1 MMKNKIQIFSVPFIG
16 ISTIKGIVYDDDKLS
31 FVGKILNH
39 FIPYNRDNFIDY
51 RDVLAC
57 VGIKDDE
64 CILKGMPILYK
75 KRKNILPEDVDF
87 ACTFRNG
94 SHKNLIVNTFCDES
108 YILDSDVDLNNRD
121 LKDYI
126 LEIDFFVYNYSG
138 YVFKL
143 LIDIESGYI
152 LLCDDSFTDIYLINN
167 EKVSGDR
174 VVVKRA
180 SYGAVSRCPDKA
192 HMEWMKYNIDNPNN
206 RLSYDEYYEKF
217 IKKTNPLIKLILGK

>member
-1 MMKNKIQIFSVPFIG
+1 MKNNEQVFSVPFIG
-16 ISTIKGIVYDDDKLS
+16 IFINEVIIYDTDKLS
-31 FVGKILNH
+31 FVGSILNK
-39 FIPYNRDNFIDY
+39 FISYNRDNFIDY

-57 VGIKDDE
+57 VGVKDGE
-64 CILKGMPILYK
+64 CILSGMPILYK

-87 ACTFRNG
+87 ACTFKNG
-94 SHKNLIVNTFCDES
+94 SHKDLLINTFCDES
-108 YILDSDVDLNNRD
+108 YTLESNVDFDNRN

-126 LEIDFFVYNYSG
+126 LEINFFVCNYSG

-167 EKVSGDR
+167 EKVSGDK

-180 SYGAVSRCPDKA
+180 SYGDVSRCPDRA

-206 RLSYDEYYEKF
+206 KLNYDEYYEKF

>member
-1 MMKNKIQIFSVPFIG
+1 MKNKTQIFSVPFIG
-16 ISTIKGIVYDDDKLS
+16 ISTINGIVYDDDKLS

-51 RDVLAC
+51 RDVLDC

-108 YILDSDVDLNNRD
+108 YILDSDVDLNNRN

-152 LLCDDSFTDIYLINN
+152 LLCDDLFTDIYLINN
-167 EKVSGDR
+167 ENVSSDK
-174 VVVKRA
+174 VVVKRS
-180 SYGAVSRCPDKA
+180 SYGAISRYPDKV

-206 RLSYDEYYEKF
+206 KLNYDEYYEKF

>member
-1 MMKNKIQIFSVPFIG
+1 MKNKTQIFSVPFMG
-16 ISTIKGIVYDDDKLS
+16 ISINDEIIYDDDKLS
-31 FVGKILNH
+31 FVGKILNY
-39 FIPYNRDNFIDY
+39 FISYNRDNFIDY

-64 CILKGMPILYK
+64 CILSGMPNLYR

-94 SHKNLIVNTFCDES
+94 SSKNLLVNTFCDES
-108 YILDSDVDLNNRD
+108 YILDSDVNLNNRD

-126 LEIDFFVYNYSG
+126 LEINFFVYNYSG

-152 LLCDDSFTDIYLINN
+152 LLCDDLSTDIYLINN
-167 EKVSGDR
+167 EKVSSDKAA
-174 VVVKRA
+174 VKKS
-180 SYGAVSRCPDKA
+180 SYGAISRYPDKL

-217 IKKTNPLIKLILGK
+217 IKKTNPLIKIILGK

>member
-1 MMKNKIQIFSVPFIG
+1 MIKNKTQIFSVPFVG
-16 ISTIKGIVYDDDKLS
+16 ISINDEIIYNDDKLS

-39 FIPYNRDNFIDY
+39 FISYNRDNFIDY

-57 VGIKDDE
+57 VGIKDGE
-64 CILKGMPILYK
+64 CVLGGMPILYK
-75 KRKNILPEDVDF
+75 KRKNIMPNDVDF
-87 ACTFRNG
+87 VCTFKNGIYRNL
-94 SHKNLIVNTFCDES
+94 LINTFCNES
-108 YILDSDVDLNNRD
+108 YILDSDNYLNHSD

-152 LLCDDSFTDIYLINN
+152 LLCDDSFTDIYLISND
-167 EKVSGDR
+167 KVGSDK
-174 VVVKRA
+174 VIKKRS
-180 SYGAVSRCPDKA
+180 SYGVVSRCPDKA
-192 HMEWMKYNIDNPNN
+192 HMEWYEYNIDNPNSK
-206 RLSYDEYYEKF
+206 LSYDEYYEKF